1 MQFHRDTWVE
11 PWKLMKIFVVCA
23 GMCVYV
29 CVCVFVCV
37 FVCLCVSDADVHLL
51 IYASVYMSQRFI

>member
-1 MQFHRDTWVE
+1 
-11 PWKLMKIFVVCA
+11 MKIFVVCA